1 MTLSSDQ
8 FAPRGLDAM
17 FVDYSLCDLTSEE
30 IHIVESKV

>member
-17 FVDYSLCDLTSEE
+17 LIAYSLYDLTSEE